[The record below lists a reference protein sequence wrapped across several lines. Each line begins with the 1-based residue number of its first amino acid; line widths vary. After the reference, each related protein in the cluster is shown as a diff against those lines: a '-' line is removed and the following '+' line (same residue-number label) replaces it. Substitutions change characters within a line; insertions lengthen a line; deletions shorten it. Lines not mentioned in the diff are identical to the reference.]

1 MLLLIR
7 TLLGRRKKFFK
18 PITSSAGRKYI
29 QVISE
34 ESFCVV
40 RSRIRS
46 ERDLGGHLEQ
56 LLHVAE

>member
-1 MLLLIR
+1 MLLLI
-7 TLLGRRKKFFK
+7 TGKTTKKIFK
-18 PITSSAGRKYI
+18 PITSSTGCKYI

-46 ERDLGGHLEQ
+46 GRERGGHLEQ
-56 LLHVAE
+56 VLHVAE